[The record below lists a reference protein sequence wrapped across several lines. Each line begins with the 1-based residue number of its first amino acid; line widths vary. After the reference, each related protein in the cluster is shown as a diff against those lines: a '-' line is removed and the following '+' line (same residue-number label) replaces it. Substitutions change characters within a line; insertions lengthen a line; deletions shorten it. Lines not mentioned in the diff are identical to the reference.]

1 MTVIAALLL
10 GVLSQDQD
18 RIQDLIRKLG
28 SDDFETREKAT
39 EDLKKAGKTAKD
51 ALLKAS
57 EESED
62 PEVRQRSKTILEEM
76 ARAEKPAPRRIPLP
90 QPGQGGGFGFRGS
103 SVTIRSVNGD
113 SVYTI
118 TPGDGSPALT
128 FHKAAAGAV
137 KLEYKDDQG
146 EAKTVEAPTLE
157 AFLKDHKELAG
168 KFGISEEGIH
178 YSGSRVS
185 FKGNGLP
192 GFEFPRV
199 PRVAPRVPP
208 PAPPPALDD
217 EDDGVPVAGARLGAV
232 EDSLRAQL
240 DIPEKQGAVVLG
252 VTSGSLADTLGLRK
266 NDVLLELDGK
276 KITSPESAKGLV
288 TKDSTGTVLR
298 KGRKVAIGA
307 KKDF

>member
-1 MTVIAALLL
+1 MTLIAAL
-10 GVLSQDQD
+10 VLSLALQDQD

-39 EDLKKAGKTAKD
+39 EELKKAGKPARE
-51 ALLKAS
+51 ALTKAS

-76 ARAEKPAPRRIPLP
+76 AKAEKPAPRRIPLP

-103 SVTIRSVNGD
+103 SVTVRSVNGD

-118 TPGDGSPALT
+118 TPGDGSPTLT
-128 FHKAAAGAV
+128 FHKAAAGPV
-137 KLEYKDDQG
+137 KLEYPDDKG
-146 EAKTVEAPTLE
+146 ETKTVDAPTLD
-157 AFLKDHKELAG
+157 AFLKDHKELAQ

-192 GFEFPRV
+192 DFTFPRFRRIPV
-199 PRVAPRVPP
+199 PPQP
-208 PAPPPALDD
+208 PAPPLD
-217 EDDGVPVAGARLGAV
+217 EDEEEGVRVAGARLGAV
-232 EDSLRAQL
+232 EESLRAQL

-252 VTSGSLADTLGLRK
+252 VTPGSLADALGLRK

-288 TKDSTGTVLR
+288 TKESAGTVLR
-298 KGRKVAIGA
+298 KGKKVAIGA

>member
-10 GVLSQDQD
+10 SLALQDQD

-28 SDDFETREKAT
+28 SDDFETREKAG
-39 EDLKKAGKTAKD
+39 EELKKAGKSAKD
-51 ALLKAS
+51 ALQKAA

-62 PEVRQRSKTILEEM
+62 PEVRQRSKTLLEEM
-76 ARAEKPAPRRIPLP
+76 AKAEKPAPRRIPLP
-90 QPGQGGGFGFRGS
+90 QPGQGGAFGFRGG
-103 SVTIRSVNGD
+103 SVTVRSVNGD
-113 SVYTI
+113 AVYTI
-118 TPGDGSPALT
+118 TPGDGSPTLT

-137 KLEYKDDQG
+137 KLVYADDAG
-146 EAKTVEAPTLE
+146 ETKTVEAPTLA
-157 AFLKDHKELAG
+157 AFLKDNKELAQ
-168 KFGISEEGIH
+168 KFGVSEEGIN

-185 FKGNGLP
+185 FKGNGMP
-192 GFEFPRV
+192 DFAFPRV

-208 PAPPPALDD
+208 PAPVPPLDD
-217 EDDGVPVAGARLGAV
+217 DDDGVPMAGARLGPV

-240 DIPEKQGAVVLG
+240 DIPEKQGAVVLD
-252 VTSGSLADTLGLRK
+252 VTPGSVAATLGLRK